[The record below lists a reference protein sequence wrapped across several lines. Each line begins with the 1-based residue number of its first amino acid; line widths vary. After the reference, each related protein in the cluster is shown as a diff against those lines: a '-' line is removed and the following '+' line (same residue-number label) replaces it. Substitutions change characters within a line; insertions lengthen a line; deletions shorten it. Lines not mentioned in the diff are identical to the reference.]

1 MHLERRALVAPDG
14 TRLSVLDS
22 GGDGRPVVILH
33 GLAGSAAEFAP
44 TARALPEHRV
54 VLLDQ
59 RGHGRSE
66 RHPSDVSRAA
76 FVADVAALLDD
87 VGPAVLVGQ
96 SMGAHTAMLVAA
108 AHPQLVDRLVL
119 LETAEGGDADESVAE
134 WFRSWPLPF
143 ADPAAAR
150 AFLGTGALADAW
162 IADLEEVPD
171 GLRPRFD
178 PEVMARVLETLAAP
192 RWTEWESVA
201 APTLLV
207 YGENGMFAPELRD
220 AFAARGRDV
229 RRVDLPGASHD
240 AHLDAIEGW
249 IAVLREFAGGPS

>member
-14 TRLSVLDS
+14 ARLSLLDS
-22 GGDGRPVVILH
+22 GGTGRLVVILH
-33 GLAGSAAEFAP
+33 GLAGSAEEFAP
-44 TARALPEHRV
+44 TARALPDHRV

-66 RHPSDVSRAA
+66 QRPSDVSREA
-76 FVADVAALLDD
+76 FVADVAALLERE
-87 VGPAVLVGQ
+87 GPAILVGQ

-108 AHPQLVDRLVL
+108 AQPELVDRLVL
-119 LETAEGGDADESVAE
+119 LETAEGGGGDAGVAD

-143 ADPAAAR
+143 ADRDAAR
-150 AFLGTGALADAW
+150 AFLGDGALADAW
-162 IADLEEVPD
+162 IADLVEGPD

-178 PEVMARVLETLAAP
+178 PEVMARAIEPLAAP
-192 RWTEWESVA
+192 RWAEWEAVA

-207 YGENGMFAPELRD
+207 YGEHGMFAEDVRD

-229 RRVDLPGASHD
+229 RRVDLPGGSHD
-240 AHLDAIEGW
+240 AHLDAAEGW
-249 IAVLREFAGGPS
+249 ISALREFVGGRA